1 MNKTRTVAR
10 GLRAA
15 AATAVLALSVPL
27 AGTAWADGPGYGGTA
42 DQLNVTWTEPAAVAM
57 AAPLPA
63 ADPPVV
69 PGPSSDTRDPN
80 TIGSTEVGPSL
91 AVSGVGFRSQSK
103 VVVQVGDKATE
114 QRRTD
119 VSGSLEMKVP
129 ADISAEMQPGA
140 SVLAVGTS
148 PGGTRRTLVGSIPPK
163 PSGVGPS
170 DIIPWV
176 GLVAV
181 GIAAVLAV
189 VRRRARAVADQP
201 TAEGQS
207 DPNSPSA

>member
-1 MNKTRTVAR
+1 MDSTSTGARSLRTVA
-10 GLRAA
+10 AA
-15 AATAVLALSVPL
+15 AVLALSIPF
-27 AGTAWADGPGYGGTA
+27 AATAYADGPGYGGTA
-42 DQLNVTWTEPAAVAM
+42 DQLNVSWTEPAAVAM
-57 AAPLPA
+57 AMAAALPA
-63 ADPPVV
+63 DAPVV
-69 PGPSSDTRDPN
+69 PGPSSGGGDPN
-80 TIGSTEVGPSL
+80 TIGSTDQGPLL

-103 VVVQVGDKATE
+103 VLVQVGDKATE

-163 PSGVGPS
+163 PSGIGPS

-181 GIAAVLAV
+181 SVAAVLAV
-189 VRRRARAVADQP
+189 LRRRARA
-201 TAEGQS
+201 TAGRTETDSGPARPQ
-207 DPNSPSA
+207 

>member
-1 MNKTRTVAR
+1 MRTTRRSTV
-10 GLRAA
+10 GLRFAA
-15 AATAVLALSVPL
+15 TTAVLALSVPL
-27 AGTAWADGPGYGGTA
+27 AGAAKADGPGYGGTA
-42 DQLNVTWTEPAAVAM
+42 DQLNVTWTEPAVVAM
-57 AAPLPA
+57 AAARL

-69 PGPSSDTRDPN
+69 PGPGGESRDPN
-80 TIGSTEVGPSL
+80 TIGSTDQGPLL

-103 VVVQVGDKATE
+103 VIVQVGDKATE

-163 PSGVGPS
+163 PSGIGPS
-170 DIIPWV
+170 DIIPW
-176 GLVAV
+176 LALAAVAL
-181 GIAAVLAV
+181 AAVLAV
-189 VRRRARAVADQP
+189 VRRRARTVAGGSSPEAQDEP
-201 TAEGQS
+201 
-207 DPNSPSA
+207 PSPST